1 MTTETAAVAT
11 ARKRR
16 RPLSINWQP
25 WLWVSPALFLL
36 GMFLVW
42 PVVRTIWISLHKGSI
57 IKPTRE
63 FIGLDNY
70 QRLLTDDPL
79 FFARELPPWSAL
91 FNSALWVV
99 LFTGGV
105 IGVGML
111 VAVLADRV
119 KYEKVAKA
127 IIFLPLVISFTAAS
141 VVFSL
146 VFAFDDR
153 IGLANA
159 VWTGFGFGP
168 IAWLGDQN
176 IANFA
181 VITAGIWVW
190 TSLSMTILSAAYKA
204 LPGDVLEAAEVD
216 GATPTQRFWRVSI
229 PMMRGPIIVV
239 AVTMIINA
247 LKAIDLVLVMTEGG
261 PAGATRIVGFTV
273 FWEIFNNN
281 RAGYGSAAAV
291 LLLLLMT
298 PLMWYQLRQ
307 IRRGT

>member
-1 MTTETAAVAT
+1 
-11 ARKRR
+11 
-16 RPLSINWQP
+16 
-25 WLWVSPALFLL
+25 
-36 GMFLVW
+36 MFLVW
-42 PVVRTIWISLHKGSI
+42 PVVRTIWISLYEGSI

-63 FIGLDNY
+63 FVGLDNY
-70 QRLLTDDPL
+70 ERLLTDVPL

-105 IGVGML
+105 IGIGML
-111 VAVLADRV
+111 VAVLSDRV

-168 IAWLGDQN
+168 IAWLGDKN

-204 LPGDVLEAAEVD
+204 LPGDVLEAAAVD